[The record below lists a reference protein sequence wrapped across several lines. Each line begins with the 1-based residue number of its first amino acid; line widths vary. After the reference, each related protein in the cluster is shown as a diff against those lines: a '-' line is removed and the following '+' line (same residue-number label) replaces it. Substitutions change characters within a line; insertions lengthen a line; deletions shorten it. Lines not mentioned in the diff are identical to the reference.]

1 MSNDQSYKKI
11 KTWYS
16 NRYQSVLI
24 QRNILFLFALIA
36 MFSVAIAVL
45 FVRQVLS
52 SKTLEPY
59 VIELDKNT
67 GMTNLLQQPNNSN
80 LGMPVAGAGN
90 EFSSLEKYFLNEF
103 VHAYFSF
110 DKSSYPQ
117 KKEKI
122 RLFSTPNINSGFLS
136 KVNPETF
143 KEGTIEARVKSIN
156 KQASNKAVLTVIK
169 QVSNIPGIPSGRK
182 IEEVTIEF
190 NFYPD
195 DKVFTPEERL
205 INPLGFEVSGLEIKE
220 KLYED

>member
-117 KKEKI
+117 KKKRFVYSQLPTLI
-122 RLFSTPNINSGFLS
+122 L
-136 KVNPETF
+136 V
-143 KEGTIEARVKSIN
+143 
-156 KQASNKAVLTVIK
+156 
-169 QVSNIPGIPSGRK
+169 
-182 IEEVTIEF
+182 
-190 NFYPD
+190 FYQ
-195 DKVFTPEERL
+195 KL
-205 INPLGFEVSGLEIKE
+205 IQKLLKRAPLRRG
-220 KLYED
+220 

>member
-1 MSNDQSYKKI
+1 
-11 KTWYS
+11 
-16 NRYQSVLI
+16 
-24 QRNILFLFALIA
+24 
-36 MFSVAIAVL
+36 
-45 FVRQVLS
+45 
-52 SKTLEPY
+52 
-59 VIELDKNT
+59 
-67 GMTNLLQQPNNSN
+67 
-80 LGMPVAGAGN
+80 
-90 EFSSLEKYFLNEF
+90 

-169 QVSNIPGIPSGRK
+169 QVSNIPGIPSGKK